1 MEESLR
7 EQVVSGLIPF
17 VVNVALYSRQLEY
30 LARSA
35 SLQRE
40 EEFEAFFGAVRYID
54 RDLKGS
60 KLGFIRVRPL
70 RLDSE
75 LSPHARIDGVV
86 TVTEEA
92 RHSMLENMLISTV
105 PEARISPAVSS
116 GRIQVKP
123 HGAQF
128 VNLDQTIDRMGI
140 HERKSPGEFIVEGRE
155 GAVLKGTLIPKIN
168 QQVSDVGPLFPLETF
183 HHFLQIE
190 LDCFVLHFSL
200 LHLREVGLHFVQN
213 SEKRVNGWEVLL
225 ALFGFSFLLPFIQCI
240 QKLELSILRGVL
252 SHSEGSEFEDEL
264 LFLDKHLLG
273 LSECVRA
280 DQLSHDGFG
289 NGVTALVLAVM
300 PVDNLLGEELR
311 LLEVHGGGV
320 FLVLLDRLVL
330 EGGEGAHL
338 TRVFF
343 QILVHYS

>member
-1 MEESLR
+1 MR
-7 EQVVSGLIPF
+7 
-17 VVNVALYSRQLEY
+17 
-30 LARSA
+30 
-35 SLQRE
+35 
-40 EEFEAFFGAVRYID
+40 
-54 RDLKGS
+54 
-60 KLGFIRVRPL
+60 
-70 RLDSE
+70 
-75 LSPHARIDGVV
+75 
-86 TVTEEA
+86 
-92 RHSMLENMLISTV
+92 
-105 PEARISPAVSS
+105 
-116 GRIQVKP
+116 
-123 HGAQF
+123 
-128 VNLDQTIDRMGI
+128 
-140 HERKSPGEFIVEGRE
+140 
-155 GAVLKGTLIPKIN
+155 
-168 QQVSDVGPLFPLETF
+168 
-183 HHFLQIE
+183 
-190 LDCFVLHFSL
+190 
-200 LHLREVGLHFVQN
+200 LHFVQN

-225 ALFGFSFLLPFIQCI
+225 ALFGFFFFLPFVQCI